1 LKELVVELY
10 LIRHA
15 EAAPLGEGGITL
27 DEDRPLTDSG
37 KHQATQLADGLKRFG
52 VALDLVL
59 ASPLVRARQ
68 TAEGMLENWGAP
80 PPALQVL
87 EELAPGTKRRKLAKR
102 LRLHANAVAPQSP
115 DRGAQGSPSAKAR
128 IALVG
133 HDPDLARFAGWVI
146 GSRKCR
152 LDLAKAGVAYV
163 HCENGVDKASGVL
176 KWLATPDWLELKT

>member
-1 LKELVVELY
+1 VELY

-15 EAAPLGEGGITL
+15 EAAALGEAGITQ

-37 KHQATQLADGLKRFG
+37 KHQANQLADGLKRFG

-68 TAEGMLENWGAP
+68 TAEGMLHNWGSQG
-80 PPALQVL
+80 PAFHVL
-87 EELAPGTKRRKLAKR
+87 DELAPGTKRRKLAKR
-102 LRLHANAVAPQSP
+102 LRLHANAVAP
-115 DRGAQGSPSAKAR
+115 PSADGKTAGTPAARAR

-163 HCENGVDKASGVL
+163 HCEDGVEKASGVL
-176 KWLATPDWLELKT
+176 KWLATPDWLEVRT